1 MGSLVGCT
9 VTEIFGSG
17 EEDAGEFR
25 SCKSTDDGGEVV
37 GSLGTVDILWVLKI
51 TGNSLHTRGG
61 FTQRQLDKKIFYKYS
76 PVLL

>member
-37 GSLGTVDILWVLKI
+37 GSLGTVDIL
-51 TGNSLHTRGG
+51 
-61 FTQRQLDKKIFYKYS
+61 
-76 PVLL
+76 